1 MHLLKVQ
8 QSLFD
13 VQSANK
19 KLVAGKEKMVK
30 EAKSLRVRATHHTAK
45 MERENEEM
53 AKVWEV
59 QLKEEEQ
66 KTGPLQ
72 EVIKNDANDY
82 CKGVFLFEGRD
93 GAGPQAEDGDA

>member
-1 MHLLKVQ
+1 
-8 QSLFD
+8 
-13 VQSANK
+13 
-19 KLVAGKEKMVK
+19 
-30 EAKSLRVRATHHTAK
+30 
-45 MERENEEM
+45 M

-93 GAGPQAEDGDA
+93 GAGPQAEDGDAWC